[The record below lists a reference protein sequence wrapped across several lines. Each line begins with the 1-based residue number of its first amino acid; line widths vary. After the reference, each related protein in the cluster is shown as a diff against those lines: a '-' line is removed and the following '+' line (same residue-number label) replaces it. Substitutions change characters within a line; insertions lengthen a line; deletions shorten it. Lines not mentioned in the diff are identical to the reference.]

1 MSQTVMQP
9 QASPAVAEHSGAV
22 PRPRV
27 QFRTLR
33 ATWRLLIRHPLGA
46 LGLLLIALFAV
57 MAVSHPILMSTV
69 WNRGTYHPLTGFDH
83 DLVPHPTL
91 PSARH
96 LLGTDALGRDVLSQL
111 LYATGPSFG
120 LGLVAGLVAVGMAT
134 LVGVTAAYYG
144 GLVDAFLMGLTDAF
158 VLMPPQIVLLV
169 VGLLVD
175 MDWPILALLYG
186 LFAGLGGMAVIM
198 RSQALSIKVKPYIEA
213 ARVAGGSSAYIIRTH
228 FLPNLIPLML
238 LNVMF
243 TAAGAVLTEALLSF
257 FGRTDIR
264 LSWGT
269 MIWFIRETFRL
280 SPTGEQ
286 WHAIFPPGLAIMLFC
301 GAFYMVGR
309 ALDEVL
315 NPRLRKR

>member
-1 MSQTVMQP
+1 MSQTVVQP
-9 QASPAVAEHSGAV
+9 QASPAVAENSAAV
-22 PRPRV
+22 PRSRV
-27 QFRTLR
+27 QFRLLR
-33 ATWRLLIRHPLGA
+33 ATWRLLIRNPLGA

-69 WNRGTYHPLTGFDH
+69 WNRGTYHPFTGFDH

-96 LLGTDALGRDVLSQL
+96 VLGTDALGRDVLSQL

-120 LGLVAGLVAVGMAT
+120 LGLGAGLVAVGMAT

-144 GLVDAFLMGLTDAF
+144 GLVDACLMGLTDAF

-243 TAAGAVLTEALLSF
+243 TVAGAVLTEALLSF

-286 WHAIFPPGLAIMLFC
+286 WHAILPPGLAIMLFC
-301 GAFYMVGR
+301 GAFYMLGR
-309 ALDEVL
+309 ALDEEL